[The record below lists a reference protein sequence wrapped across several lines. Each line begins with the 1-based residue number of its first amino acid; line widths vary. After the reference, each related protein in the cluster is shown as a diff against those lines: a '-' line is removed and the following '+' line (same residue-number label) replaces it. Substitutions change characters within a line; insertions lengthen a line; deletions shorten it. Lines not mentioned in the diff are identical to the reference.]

1 MKIFCRKGGRT
12 DRLSSFPSTL
22 FLLAPAWGAT
32 FPQQLGDHRGAD
44 FYSRP
49 RVGGRPASTPSMENL
64 SAVFLLTPRVGGDR
78 SPYSVWSNRSYFY
91 SRPPRGGRHQAE
103 NIFRTNSQSLLTPP
117 RGGRRAAA
125 RSKALTFSQFLLTP
139 PRGGRPA
146 TVAWS
151 TAMCYFYSRPR
162 MGGDVFDPDT
172 GQRQLEFLL
181 TPQNRGRTHRRGTPQ
196 AETGV

>member
-1 MKIFCRKGGRT
+1 MIVSLPFRRRCFCSPPRGGR
-12 DRLSSFPSTL
+12 LFPSSWEITVVL
-22 FLLAPAWGAT
+22 ISTHAPAWGGDRPVRRRWKTCPPYFYSRPAWGAT
-32 FPQQLGDHRGAD
+32 VAPIPSGQTGLF
-44 FYSRP
+44 
-49 RVGGRPASTPSMENL
+49 STH
-64 SAVFLLTPRVGGDR
+64 A
-78 SPYSVWSNRSYFY
+78 
-91 SRPPRGGRHQAE
+91 PPRGGRHQAE
-103 NIFRTNSQSLLTPP
+103 NIFRTNIQFLLTPP
-117 RGGRRAAA
+117 RGGRRSAS

>member
-1 MKIFCRKGGRT
+1 
-12 DRLSSFPSTL
+12 
-22 FLLAPAWGAT
+22 
-32 FPQQLGDHRGAD
+32 
-44 FYSRP
+44 
-49 RVGGRPASTPSMENL
+49 MENL

-103 NIFRTNSQSLLTPP
+103 NIFRTNI
-117 RGGRRAAA
+117 
-125 RSKALTFSQFLLTP
+125 QFLLTP

>member
-1 MKIFCRKGGRT
+1 MIVSLPFRRRCFCSPPRGGR
-12 DRLSSFPSTL
+12 LFPSSWEITVVL
-22 FLLAPAWGAT
+22 ISTHAPAWG
-32 FPQQLGDHRGAD
+32 
-44 FYSRP
+44 
-49 RVGGRPASTPSMENL
+49 
-64 SAVFLLTPRVGGDR
+64 GDR
-78 SPYSVWSNRSYFY
+78 PVRRRWKTCPPYFY

-103 NIFRTNSQSLLTPP
+103 NIFRTNIQFLLTPP
-117 RGGRRAAA
+117 RGGRRSAS